1 MCCVTL
7 MTAYGRRSLV
17 GSARQ
22 QQPTMQ
28 QATAAADLAGQVQ
41 PQQQLTATD
50 RDVLEKLVGIMT
62 KDGKKSRARRI
73 LLEAMHIINQQ
84 VNKKDAA

>member
-1 MCCVTL
+1 
-7 MTAYGRRSLV
+7 
-17 GSARQ
+17 
-22 QQPTMQ
+22 MQ
-28 QATAAADLAGQVQ
+28 QAAAAADLAGQVQ

-73 LLEAMHIINQQ
+73 LLEAMQIINQQ